1 MALYRKQSKQ
11 GRLRKVAGSRQKMF
25 LNQEHF
31 ARQQQEQQIKTY
43 ELSKE
48 LAELQ
53 RSQKATHI
61 KQQILN
67 SLLGRAESD
76 CSTVSSQQQ

>member
-1 MALYRKQSKQ
+1 
-11 GRLRKVAGSRQKMF
+11 MF

-31 ARQQQEQQIKTY
+31 VRQQQEQQIKTY
-43 ELSKE
+43 ELSEE
-48 LAELQ
+48 LVELQ

-67 SLLGRAESD
+67 SLLGTAESD